1 MMMGRRLAMVMLV
14 ALCADSHSLFST
26 LSEDTHTR
34 LKRLSWSQR
43 NLSSI
48 PQGLDEGLKKLD
60 LSNNLI
66 KNFKTISLRF
76 LETLDVS
83 YNHLSF
89 IHTGAFKNLVRLHDL
104 NLASNLLNNNI
115 ISNSQAFKDLHVLR
129 SLDISKNNLDEEAV
143 KQYLS
148 RASSLDSLTA
158 TGNVVSKLT
167 TQTFANTENLRVI
180 NLENNLISKI
190 EEGTFNPLK
199 KLAKLNLALNNLA
212 VICDF
217 KLSQV
222 TYLNLSRN
230 SIEFFITHENEE
242 VYNLEVLDLSYNSLL
257 YFPILP
263 KHNHLKY
270 LHLQNNRLG
279 ALGTMNSVAEA
290 HLLYKDVTGSNHS
303 RTENDGDG
311 VYSDWQIMPLV
322 HLDLSSNQFR
332 SFPLAMFRDL
342 KSLESLN
349 ISDNCLQNISNTNN
363 IFSEDSQTDVHNY
376 SLQSLRHIDLRDND
390 IEYLSPNL
398 STTFPKIEAMVL
410 KGNRVRPC
418 SGQLFSIS
426 DLTTDVQCIS
436 FSNVSTLKHLD
447 LQENGIQTLLPGVFA
462 NSPLVSLNLAGN
474 KQLTIAKNALKDLQN
489 TLQFLSIGQNNV
501 TDSQLGLAC
510 MRELRILNVS
520 GNNLENLP
528 STTACSPL
536 TELDVRNNSLTTLK
550 KMMMSHLSIIYISGN
565 TFNCC
570 QATWLQNL
578 KQGNVTIP
586 DLDRTECF
594 YHTEIIPLSALENAN
609 SLCFHEVT
617 RSYVLLYIIILC
629 CVFIFVS
636 IATFCY
642 TLSRTSRHFVDRY
655 SIFSESSISLTNLVR
670 D

>member
-1 MMMGRRLAMVMLV
+1 MIMGRRLVMLMFM
-14 ALCADSHSLFST
+14 ALYADSYSHFNK

-34 LKRLSWSQR
+34 LKRNLWSQR

-48 PQGLDEGLKKLD
+48 PLGLDEGLIKLD

-66 KNFKTISLRF
+66 KNFTTINLPF
-76 LETLDVS
+76 LERLDVS

-89 IHTGAFKNLVRLHDL
+89 IHTGAFKNLVQLHDL
-104 NLASNLLNNNI
+104 NLASNSLNNNI

-148 RASSLDSLTA
+148 SASSLDCLTA

-167 TQTFANTENLRVI
+167 TQSFANTKNLRVI

-199 KLAKLNLALNNLA
+199 KLAKLNLARNNLA

-230 SIEFFITHENEE
+230 SIEFFITHETEE

-279 ALGTMNSVAEA
+279 ALGIVNSVAEA
-290 HLLYKDVTGSNHS
+290 NHLYKDVTGSNHS
-303 RTENDGDG
+303 RTENEKDS

-322 HLDLSSNQFR
+322 HLDLSSNHFR
-332 SFPLAMFRDL
+332 SFPLTMFRDL
-342 KSLESLN
+342 QSLETLN
-349 ISDNCLQNISNTNN
+349 IGNNCLQNISNSNAL
-363 IFSEDSQTDVHNY
+363 SEDSRTDIHNY
-376 SLQSLRHIDLRDND
+376 SLPSLLHINLKDNN
-390 IEYLSPNL
+390 IEYLSSNL
-398 STTFPKIEAMVL
+398 STTFPKIETMVL

-418 SGQLFSIS
+418 SGQSFSIS

-436 FSNVSTLKHLD
+436 FSNISTLKHLD
-447 LQENGIQTLLPGVFA
+447 LQENGIKTLLHGVFA

-474 KQLTIAKNALKDLQN
+474 KQLTIAKNALKDVQN

-501 TDSQLGLAC
+501 TDSQFGLAC

-520 GNNLENLP
+520 DNNLKNLP

-536 TELDVRNNSLTTLK
+536 LELDVRNNSLTTLK
-550 KMMMSHLSIIYISGN
+550 NVTMSHLSIIYISGN

-570 QATWLQNL
+570 QATWIQSL
-578 KQGNVTIP
+578 KQENVTIP

-594 YHTEIIPLSALENAN
+594 HQTEIITLSALENSN
-609 SLCFHEVT
+609 IMCFDKVT
-617 RSYVLLYIIILC
+617 RGYALLYIIILC
-629 CVFIFVS
+629 CVFIFVL
-636 IATFCY
+636 IATFGY
-642 TLSRTSRHFVDRY
+642 TLSRTSCHFVDQY
-655 SIFSESSISLTNLVR
+655 SIFSASSISLTNLVR